1 MAFSLHAH
9 QFRHPNFLRWNSEP
23 NLLAVYIAALAIVI
37 IAILVA
43 GISLIEETRSF
54 LPPQ

>member
-1 MAFSLHAH
+1 M
-9 QFRHPNFLRWNSEP
+9 HPEQG
-23 NLLAVYIAALAIVI
+23 LLTVYIVVLAIIV

-54 LPPQ
+54 LPRLTIESP

>member
-9 QFRHPNFLRWNSEP
+9 HYRYAELLRMHPEQG
-23 NLLAVYIAALAIVI
+23 LLTVYIVALAIVV

-54 LPPQ
+54 LPRQ